1 MYSLIILFHFVYNFL
16 KSSVQNYLSRYD
28 FFFFALDEPLHDLI
42 SFNFEIIPFSNGVD
56 CFFSFLLVLYI
67 FLFSCVDCLNWS
79 AGLQHIKSIKFNII
93 PSFAINNVFFLDVLE
108 LGLTNRFIDLI
119 TDSFLLHSSNS
130 LIKVLLFHICIIKV
144 ELLNHV
150 LNLILAFSHIIRLLF
165 LLNFGFAS
173 FFNLWCWRHYF

>member
-1 MYSLIILFHFVYNFL
+1 MLLSLRI
-16 KSSVQNYLSRYD
+16 R
-28 FFFFALDEPLHDLI
+28 
-42 SFNFEIIPFSNGVD
+42 GVG
-56 CFFSFLLVLYI
+56 VVEVVI
-67 FLFSCVDCLNWS
+67 AS

-130 LIKVLLFHICIIKV
+130 LIKVLLFHMCIIKV

-173 FFNLWCWRHYF
+173 FFNLWC

>member
-79 AGLQHIKSIKFNII
+79 TGLQHIKSTKFNII

-119 TDSFLLHSSNS
+119 TDSFQWWFCLSEIFLRWG
-130 LIKVLLFHICIIKV
+130 
-144 ELLNHV
+144 
-150 LNLILAFSHIIRLLF
+150 LILSTTSWEF
-165 LLNFGFAS
+165 LS
-173 FFNLWCWRHYF
+173 FFRSWIH